1 MLLVYTHKIT
11 PRLIYSFKH
20 ICTRILRIPVRF
32 TTTVDEFIVHDSLKL
47 SYTTKPLG
55 KELHIKSQEVL
66 FEQGIADME
75 INVQKWENTKCFFPT
90 GPKSMVP
97 YDIFAAAFVLL
108 SRYEEFLPHVKDSA
122 GRFPAAESLGY
133 QQGFLEQPVID
144 MWAMIFKAQLA
155 DRFPGYKWA
164 DDQPYKMQALIDVE
178 QAYDFYQIGIM
189 RELGGIF
196 SDLSKLHIS
205 RIWGRLRVNLG
216 LRKDPYDTFSW
227 LINVQKKASHKFI
240 YFFQVGDYSTYT
252 KNIRYNKGRFRE
264 LIKMVGDYAQIGL
277 LFSKEALG
285 NPKQMKIEKRRIEG
299 ITNKPL
305 NAVRCTNHM
314 ISLPEHYRE
323 MVQEEAENDYS
334 MGYPDTLG
342 FRAGTC
348 TPFLFYDMDYE
359 SPTPLLIHPVC
370 AQSGVFESHNM
381 PEQQLNKA
389 LDSFLSMH
397 ELVKD
402 VKGHF
407 IFSFKNKSFT
417 GKGDDE
423 GQWKQFF
430 RQLVH
435 E

>member
-20 ICTRILRIPVRF
+20 ICTRVLMIPVRF

-47 SYTTKPLG
+47 SYSTKPLG
-55 KELHIKSQEVL
+55 SELHIKSQEVL
-66 FEQGIADME
+66 FEQGISDME
-75 INVQKWENTKCFFPT
+75 INVQDWKTTKCFFTT
-90 GPKSMVP
+90 GPKSMLP

-108 SRYEEFLPHVKDSA
+108 SRYEEFLPHVKDHE

-133 QQGFLEQPVID
+133 QENFLEQPVID
-144 MWAMIFKAQLA
+144 IWASYFKEVIIEK
-155 DRFPGYKWA
+155 FPKYEWPKGKHYT
-164 DDQPYKMQALIDVE
+164 MQALIDVE
-178 QAYDFYQIGIM
+178 QAYDYYQIGIM
-189 RELGGIF
+189 REMGGIVQ
-196 SDLSKLHIS
+196 DLAKLHFS
-205 RIWGRLRVNLG
+205 RIWGRLRVKLG

-227 LINVQKKASHKFI
+227 LINVQKKATHRFI
-240 YFFQVGDYSTYT
+240 FFFQVGDYSTYT
-252 KNIRYNKGRFRE
+252 RNIRYNKNKFRE

-314 ISLPEHYRE
+314 ISLPDLYRE

-348 TPFLFYDMDYE
+348 TPFLFYDLDYE
-359 SPTPLLIHPVC
+359 TATPLLIHPVC
-370 AQSGVFESHNM
+370 AQSGVFESHHM

-389 LDSFLSMH
+389 LDTFLRMQD
-397 ELVKD
+397 LVKNLE
-402 VKGHF
+402 GHF

-430 RQLVH
+430 RHLVH